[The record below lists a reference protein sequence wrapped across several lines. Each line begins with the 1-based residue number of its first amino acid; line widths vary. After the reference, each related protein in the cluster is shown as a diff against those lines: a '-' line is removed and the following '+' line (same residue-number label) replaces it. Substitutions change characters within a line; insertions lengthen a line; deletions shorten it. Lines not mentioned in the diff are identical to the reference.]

1 MIKATLLEEC
11 IFQGGV
17 FHLHAV
23 KRASL
28 EKGARKCTAVKMDGS
43 EDGVHK
49 AAAIE
54 GTPVDFF
61 DDELTKVK
69 FAEFKVGPVHRAI
82 DKFTIAKN
90 GACHTGLIVVA
101 SLERDIFHNCMI

>member
-1 MIKATLLEEC
+1 M
-11 IFQGGV
+11 
-17 FHLHAV
+17 HAV

-28 EKGARKCTAVKMDGS
+28 EKGARKCTAVKMDGA

-61 DDELTKVK
+61 DDKFTVIK
-69 FAEFKVGPVHRAI
+69 FAKFKVSPVHRAI
-82 DKFTIAKN
+82 DKFTGAKN
-90 GACHTGLIVVA
+90 
-101 SLERDIFHNCMI
+101 